1 MFNSIRKN
9 LAKIIATAT
18 IATSA
23 FTPAFTAFAQDEDPI
38 NLGVIY
44 ELSGAVAAYGIT
56 QSNAIK
62 MAVEEINE
70 DGGVM
75 GRPFNIVEYDTK
87 SDDTEAA
94 MIATRLATQDDVVAM
109 VGPATTSQMQAAI
122 PAANEYQI
130 PLIAPSV
137 TNNDITFDD
146 DGNVHPFVYRS
157 SWPNSFQGSGIA
169 KFGYENMDAEKMVV
183 LYDNSSDYGSG
194 LYDNFVE
201 GYEGEIVHTETFTPE
216 MNDFSAIIS
225 NIAAQ
230 DFDAITILA
239 FYQTA
244 GPIVKQAREF
254 GIDAPILGS
263 NGFGNDIIYEL
274 AGAENMN
281 NVYYASLY
289 PIQDED
295 EFVEKYR
302 EQFDSDPDMFAALAY
317 DTIYMVKS
325 AIEQAGSDDPVAVN
339 EALENLEEFSGIT
352 GDFIFDENHNPTK
365 NVVNMIEIQNAEETA
380 VHEVVFD

>member
-1 MFNSIRKN
+1 MFNSISK
-9 LAKIIATAT
+9 KITKAMTVASLIMT
-18 IATSA
+18 TSSPL
-23 FTPAFTAFAQDEDPI
+23 TTVYAQEDPI

-62 MAVEEINE
+62 MAVDEINE

-75 GRPFNIVEYDTK
+75 GREFNIIEYDTK

-109 VGPATTSQMQAAI
+109 IGPATTSQMQAAI
-122 PAANEYQI
+122 PIANEYQI

-146 DGNVHPFVYRS
+146 NGEVHPYAYRT
-157 SWPNSFQGSGIA
+157 SWPNSFQGGGIA
-169 KFGYENMDAEKMVV
+169 KFGYENIGAEKMVV
-183 LYDNSSDYGSG
+183 LYDNSSDYGTG
-194 LYDNFVE
+194 LYENFVD
-201 GYEGEIVHTETFTPE
+201 GYEGEIVHTETFTPD
-216 MNDFSAIIS
+216 MNDFSAIVA

-230 DFDAITILA
+230 DYDAITILS

-244 GPIVKQAREF
+244 GPIIKQAREF

-274 AGAENMN
+274 ASPENMN
-281 NVYYASLY
+281 NIYYASLY
-289 PIQDED
+289 PILDDD
-295 EFVEKYR
+295 EFVIKYR
-302 EQFDSDPDMFAALAY
+302 EEFGSDPDMFAALAY
-317 DTIYMVKS
+317 DTVYIVKQ
-325 AIEQAGSDDPVAVN
+325 AIEIAGSDDPVAVN
-339 EALENLEEFSGIT
+339 EALENLGSFSGIT
-352 GDFIFDENHNPTK
+352 GDFIYDENHNPTK
-365 NVVNMIEIQNAEETA
+365 NVVSMIEIQNAEETD

>member
-1 MFNSIRKN
+1 MFNSIRKK
-9 LAKIIATAT
+9 LTKIIATAT

-23 FTPAFTAFAQDEDPI
+23 FTPTFTAFAQDEDPI

-109 VGPATTSQMQAAI
+109 IGPATTSQMQAAI

-130 PLIAPSV
+130 PLISPSV

-146 DGNVHPFVYRS
+146 DGNVQPFVYRS
-157 SWPNSFQGSGIA
+157 SWSNSFQGSGIA
-169 KFGYENMDAEKMVV
+169 KFGYENMEAEKMVV

-302 EQFDSDPDMFAALAY
+302 DQFDSDPDMFAALAY
-317 DTIYMVKS
+317 DTIYMLKS